1 MTNISKRHLNPKH
14 LQKLFAQLDTIIVK
28 LSPKDASLFL
38 SELLGAEERIM
49 LAKRFAAIM
58 MCIEEHSI
66 YRMAK
71 TLKISFSTA
80 DRIRNDYRNGKYI
93 KITLVVKKNTHA
105 VSEFFRTLEVVLRAG
120 LPPRVGKNR
129 AQLWFKKLPR

>member
-1 MTNISKRHLNPKH
+1 MTNISKRPLNPKH
-14 LQKLFAQLDTIIVK
+14 LQKLFEQMDTIIVK
-28 LSPKDASLFL
+28 LSPKAASIFL
-38 SELLGAEERIM
+38 NELLGYEERIM

-58 MCIEEHSI
+58 MCIEKHSG
-66 YRMAK
+66 YRIAK

-80 DRIRNDYRNGKYI
+80 ERIRNAYRVGKYL
-93 KITLVVKKNTHA
+93 KIESIVKKNTHS

-129 AQLWFKKLPR
+129 AHLWFKKLPR